1 MLADASDGVASL
13 GPLIKFGVTAFVVLA
28 ILAVFIEGSSAKIIR
43 RIHEQRKSEPA
54 RTEAE
59 HVTGSDK
66 T

>member
-13 GPLIKFGVTAFVVLA
+13 GPLIKLGVVAFVVLA
-28 ILAVFIEGSSAKIIR
+28 ILAVFIEGSSAKLIR
-43 RIHEQRKSEPA
+43 RAREQRESDAA

-59 HVTGSDK
+59 QVTGSDN